1 MPKNYNFY
9 NFYKNQKIRKILKI
23 QKIQKISKSQKDF
36 KKNKKIEIFY
46 FFFNNKMSKY
56 IEDENILELRQLLE
70 EANLKAL
77 KIEEEANLK
86 ALKIEEEANLKIR
99 KIEEASNLE
108 ALKNK
113 KEANEIK
120 KKYKQ
125 LEFKYEAVTEEK
137 DLLKEENE
145 TIKEGYEKLEIQ
157 QKISNE
163 GKIFLSA
170 IFNGLPEIKFDK
182 FNKSTSQM
190 KNPNLVTTSN
200 RKEIKKMII
209 SHFKIK
215 KHLNINEERLDL
227 IDSKFFSKN
236 NIYTKKFVHF
246 SSENSIQRLINDY
259 MTDIFDIMQRLN
271 YLACYDTTSIITA
284 ISKEEME
291 KHNIPDVTI
300 VKTRELNPVLPIEI
314 KIPPEG
320 DVDILNNKKVIG
332 QLYDYML
339 SIKSFYNKKKV
350 FGILT
355 TLKGWRFLW
364 LPNEEEID
372 LKDRTVYITET
383 YDISHPDLAKIII
396 SVIIR
401 ALESEFYS
409 VKIFDSL
416 RNYIEYSSRGCRW
429 KRISEDHI
437 EDLEDN
443 INFNIYNDCSSED
456 VLTYTIFKFF
466 QTGPQTQTSLII
478 NENGSIGVLKQFYEK
493 TNIDNEENLEGYKN
507 FENESS
513 LWGEIYNIKTCIKTI
528 NGNPSFIMP
537 LIFTFE
543 TKFNKKT
550 DKTDVFLQTDLRKI
564 FTYEGAISA
573 ELPSSLNKFT
583 CYIDKYTNDIDIIN
597 IAEKAIKKFS
607 KKGYLHTDLK
617 WDHIGLLPVLGTK
630 GNIIKMKPVLID
642 LQYVEECNP
651 KEAKRIMLERLE
663 RMKGGDYNII
673 N

>member
-1 MPKNYNFY
+1 
-9 NFYKNQKIRKILKI
+9 
-23 QKIQKISKSQKDF
+23 
-36 KKNKKIEIFY
+36 
-46 FFFNNKMSKY
+46 MSKY
-56 IEDENILELRQLLE
+56 IEEDKNIIELRKLLE
-70 EANLKAL
+70 DSNLKAR
-77 KIEEEANLK
+77 KFEEENNK
-86 ALKIEEEANLKIR
+86 
-99 KIEEASNLE
+99 
-108 ALKNK
+108 LKNK
-113 KEANEIK
+113 N
-120 KKYKQ
+120 KQ
-125 LEFKYEAVTEEK
+125 LEYEKEIIKEEK
-137 DLLKEENE
+137 DLLKEENV
-145 TIKEGYEKLEIQ
+145 TIKEEKEKLEIQ

-163 GKIFLSA
+163 GKVFLST

-339 SIKSFYNKKKV
+339 SIKSFFNKKKV

-364 LPNEEEID
+364 LPNEEEIN
-372 LKDRTVYITET
+372 LEDRIVYITKT
-383 YDISHPDLAKIII
+383 YDISDPDLAKVII
-396 SVIIR
+396 SVITR

-437 EDLEDN
+437 EDLEN
-443 INFNIYNDCSSED
+443 NVNFDIYDDCSSED

-493 TNIDNEENLEGYKN
+493 TNNDGEENLEAYKN
-507 FENESS
+507 FENESL
-513 LWGEIYNIKTCIKTI
+513 LWDIIYDIDISIKTI
-528 NGNPSFIMP
+528 NDNPSFIMP
-537 LIFTFE
+537 FIFTFE
-543 TKFNKKT
+543 TKFNEKT
-550 DKTDVFLQTDLRKI
+550 KKTDVFLQTDLRKI
-564 FTYEGAISA
+564 FTYEGATAA
-573 ELPSSLNKFT
+573 ELPISLNKFR
-583 CYIDKYTNDIDIIN
+583 CDIDKYVKNIDIIKFG
-597 IAEKAIKKFS
+597 EKAIEKFS
-607 KKGYLHTDLK
+607 KKGYIHTDLK
-617 WDHIGLLPVLGTK
+617 WDHIGLLPILDKK
-630 GNIIKMKPVLID
+630 GNIKKMKPVLID
-642 LQYVEECNP
+642 LQYVEECDHEKAN
-651 KEAKRIMLERLE
+651 KIMLERLE
-663 RMKGGDYNII
+663 RMKGEDYNII